1 MRRFAAIL
9 SLIALS
15 LSCTPDSGEDAFLDE
30 LYRDLPFDM
39 PRIALPAIPD
49 RSVSLAD
56 FGGVGDGATLN
67 TDAFARAI
75 SELERL
81 GGGRL
86 QVPAGIWLTG
96 PIGLKSHIELHVDRG
111 ALIVFS
117 TDQDLYPIIDTNF
130 EGLDVRR
137 CLSPIHAEGAHD
149 IAITGGGIID
159 GSGDAWREVKKRKVS
174 SDQWKGIVARGGL
187 LSEDGSVW
195 YPDEGYAMA
204 SPLTAS
210 I

>member
-15 LSCTPDSGEDAFLDE
+15 LACTPDSGEDAFLDE

-81 GGGRL
+81 GGG
-86 QVPAGIWLTG
+86 
-96 PIGLKSHIELHVDRG
+96 
-111 ALIVFS
+111 
-117 TDQDLYPIIDTNF
+117 IIDTN
-130 EGLDVRR
+130 
-137 CLSPIHAEGAHD
+137 AEG
-149 IAITGGGIID
+149 TKLK
-159 GSGDAWREVKKRKVS
+159 S
-174 SDQWKGIVARGGL
+174 
-187 LSEDGSVW
+187 LSYDRSYMTNVCI
-195 YPDEGYAMA
+195 GYKF
-204 SPLTAS
+204 SF
-210 I
+210 

>member
-15 LSCTPDSGEDAFLDE
+15 LACTPDSGEDAFLDE

-159 GSGDAWREVKKRKVS
+159 TNAEGTKLKS
-174 SDQWKGIVARGGL
+174 
-187 LSEDGSVW
+187 LSYDRSFMTNICI
-195 YPDEGYAMA
+195 GYKF
-204 SPLTAS
+204 SF
-210 I
+210 